1 MKPFLTNA
9 FAIALAGA
17 ASLVPALAQDFPTK
31 PVTIVV
37 GVPPGGSTDLVARA
51 TAEKMS
57 KLLGTQVV
65 VDNRP
70 GVNAAIATR
79 QVARAPADGYTLFY
93 NAVNMATNLVAMK
106 DPGYKWSEFES
117 VGGVA
122 YAPYVMF
129 VNTSSSKAKT
139 LKEFIDYGKS
149 NPGKLTFASL
159 GPGRSPGIVAE
170 RFNSLTGIGYRDI
183 PYKGGAPAM
192 TDLVGGTVDVY
203 YPLANAAAALAD
215 RPNMTIFAV
224 TGAKRS
230 EVLPNVP
237 TFAEL
242 GYPQMSD
249 LLYGGMWIAAAT
261 PKPILDKLRK
271 ALADTVKDPAFVATL
286 KAAGLAPYEG
296 DHATF
301 FATMREIE
309 AITREDYKKFKLN
322 PQ

>member
-1 MKPFLTNA
+1 MKPFLTTT
-9 FAIALAGA
+9 FAVALAGA
-17 ASLVPALAQDFPTK
+17 ASFAPALAQDFPSK

-70 GVNAAIATR
+70 GVNAVIATR

-129 VNTSSSKAKT
+129 VNTSSTKAKT

-159 GPGRSPGIVAE
+159 GPGSSPGIVAE
-170 RFNSLTGIGYRDI
+170 RLNSLTGVGYRDI

-192 TDLVGGTVDVY
+192 TDLIGGTVDVY
-203 YPLANAAAALAD
+203 FPLANAAAALAD
-215 RPNMTIFAV
+215 RPNMAIFAV
-224 TGAKRS
+224 TGNKRS
-230 EVLPNVP
+230 EVVPSVP

-249 LLYGGMWIAAAT
+249 VLYGGMWAAAAT

-271 ALADTVKDPAFVATL
+271 ALAGTVKDPEFVATL
-286 KAAGLAPYEG
+286 KKAGMAPYED
-296 DHATF
+296 DHVKF
-301 FATMREIE
+301 FAIMREIE
-309 AITREDYKKFKLN
+309 AITREDYRKFKLE

>member
-1 MKPFLTNA
+1 MKHLLTTA
-9 FAIALAGA
+9 VVVALAA
-17 ASLVPALAQDFPTK
+17 TATFAPAQAQDFPTK

-37 GVPPGGSTDLVARA
+37 GVPPGGSTDFVARA

-57 KLLGTQVV
+57 KLLGVQVV

-70 GVNAAIATR
+70 GVNAALATR
-79 QVARAPADGYTLFY
+79 QVARGPADGYTLFY

-129 VNTSSSKAKT
+129 VNTTSSKAKT
-139 LKEFIDYGKS
+139 LKEFIDYGKA

-159 GPGRSPGIVAE
+159 GPGSSPGIAAE
-170 RFNSLTGIGYRDI
+170 RLNSLTGIGYRDI
-183 PYKGGAPAM
+183 PYKGGAPAT
-192 TDLVGGTVDVY
+192 TDLIGGTVDVY
-203 YPLANAAAALAD
+203 FPLANAAAALAD
-215 RPNMTIFAV
+215 RPNMAIFAV
-224 TGAKRS
+224 TGNKRS
-230 EVLPNVP
+230 AVVPNVP

-242 GYPQMSD
+242 GYPKMAD
-249 LLYGGMWIAAAT
+249 VLYGGMWAAAAT

-271 ALADTVKDPAFVATL
+271 ALADTVKDPEFVAKL
-286 KAAGLAPYEG
+286 QKAGMAPYED
-296 DHATF
+296 DHVKF
-301 FATMREIE
+301 FAIMREIE
-309 AITREDYKKFKLN
+309 VITREDYKKFKLE